1 MNKEEL
7 TAMVAEILAG
17 MGREP
22 AVKGADYRNTAPE
35 PHRESPEYHDGDFV
49 DDVTKLDLRKL

>member
-35 PHRESPEYHDGDFV
+35 PHKTAPV
-49 DDVTKLDLRKL
+49 

>member
-35 PHRESPEYHDGDFV
+35 
-49 DDVTKLDLRKL
+49 LRKNTPHIMTGTLCPM